1 MSLEVHSR
9 AREIATLRSLGASSA
24 TVAGVY
30 EAQAVVLA
38 LAGAILGSALGI
50 VAAHAVVSFAPLL
63 GLPNLI
69 LLSPPVVPVG
79 LAFAVALLAAALA
92 GRVPPGRPAALI
104 RARAPA
110 PSQSDGVR

>member
-1 MSLEVHSR
+1 MSFEDQSR
-9 AREIATLRSLGASSA
+9 AREIAPPRILGASPA

-30 EAQAVVLA
+30 EAQALILA

-69 LLSPPVVPVG
+69 LLSPPLVPVG
-79 LAFAVALLAAALA
+79 LAFAVALLAGAVGGIVPSRRAAVLT
-92 GRVPPGRPAALI
+92 
-104 RARAPA
+104 RAREAA
-110 PSQSDGVR
+110 PS